1 VASQGGRKKKFRFK
15 NKLMSLDGR
24 GVVSMLDKLP
34 GICYNKL

>member
-1 VASQGGRKKKFRFK
+1 MK
-15 NKLMSLDGR
+15 DGSKYDLVVKE